1 MFNCFLQQNNEIQL
15 DLWLVDSHKG
25 DYDKLRHDSLL
36 NASVVDSSSIHTDLN
51 VTKDLGNVKVDIR
64 RVLA

>member
-1 MFNCFLQQNNEIQL
+1 ML